1 VQYVKR
7 SSNFGRLNIEVPK
20 FYLIEVFMDITKIP
34 VGQDVPKDVNVIIEV
49 PMGGEPIKYEIDK
62 ASGAMFVD
70 RFLYTPMRYP
80 TNYGFIP
87 GTLSGDGDP
96 VDVLCIGRRALIP
109 GCVLRVKPVGVLLM
123 EDQAGI
129 DEKIIGVPVSSLT
142 AFYDGTDSYKQ
153 LPAIQLAQIEHFFA
167 HYKDLEPGKWTKI
180 QGWKDRDVAE
190 QLILEGIDRHNAYEA
205 EQKVKLGV

>member
-1 VQYVKR
+1 
-7 SSNFGRLNIEVPK
+7 
-20 FYLIEVFMDITKIP
+20 MDITKIP
-34 VGQDVPKDVNVIIEV
+34 VGYDAPRDVNVIIEV
-49 PMGGEPIKYEIDK
+49 PLGGEPIKYEIDK
-62 ASGAMFVD
+62 DSGAMFVD

-96 VDVLCIGRRALIP
+96 VDVLCIGRRPLIP

-129 DEKIIGVPVSSLT
+129 DEKIVAVPIPKLT

-180 QGWKDRDVAE
+180 QGWKDRDIAE
-190 QLILEGIDRHNAYEA
+190 QLILEGVDRYQEYLKSHP
-205 EQKVKLGV
+205 KG